1 MGLTELKFD
10 LTSWK
15 YCTSKLTIASHNDLT
30 NMSLP
35 AEYNNK
41 SFWRF

>member
-15 YCTSKLTIASHNDLT
+15 CCTSKLTIGSHNYVR
-30 NMSLP
+30 NMSFP
-35 AEYNNK
+35 T
-41 SFWRF
+41 